1 MRDGSLICIGKG
13 NEDWNFSAP
22 HGAGRI
28 MSRSQAFKEISLEDF
43 KKSMKDV
50 YSETVT
56 EYTNDKSPMV
66 INRNTKLW
74 ITLRILLIL
83 KLS

>member
-1 MRDGSLICIGKG
+1 MKEAKAFGETVEVASCT
-13 NEDWNFSAP
+13 
-22 HGAGRI
+22 GRI
-28 MSRSQAFKEISLEDF
+28 MSHSQAFKEMSLEDF

>member
-1 MRDGSLICIGKG
+1 MKTGAFLL
-13 NEDWNFSAP
+13 P

-28 MSRSQAFKEISLEDF
+28 TSHSQAFKEMSLEDF

>member
-1 MRDGSLICIGKG
+1 
-13 NEDWNFSAP
+13 
-22 HGAGRI
+22 
-28 MSRSQAFKEISLEDF
+28 
-43 KKSMKDV
+43 MKDV